1 MASLS
6 EHLAQ
11 ALSVDPI
18 ILQADARRL
27 RGEELRQMAEALK
40 RRIATA
46 VSGLAGRRTAGR
58 LVETS
63 RFRLVP

>member
-1 MASLS
+1 MASLG

-58 LVETS
+58 PVEAS

>member
-1 MASLS
+1 MASLG

-40 RRIATA
+40 RLIATA
-46 VSGLAGRRTAGR
+46 VSGLAGRRIAGR
-58 LVETS
+58 LVEAN